1 MRAADFKIVGLV
13 EMVRGLEYGRPS
25 DRSVEAML
33 DEGRGTCSAKHLFLA
48 RRLSEDCPECEPR
61 LFHRVYR
68 VDRER
73 ARRDFGERAAAVV
86 PPEGLVDVHRY
97 MTIEMNGRR
106 TIIDATFPGRR
117 GMGFRT
123 CRWRV
128 DPASTIRAKGMQIRR
143 SGSSRVATAIRFSE
157 SDSSKRFRRAGR
169 DRGGN
174 RLRRVGLPSSV
185 ARGCSTPN

>member
-1 MRAADFKIVGLV
+1 MRAADSKIVGLV

-97 MTIEMNGRR
+97 MTIEVNGRR
-106 TIIDATFPGRR
+106 TIIDATFPGPPWD
-117 GMGFRT
+117 GVSDLPLACGPG
-123 CRWRV
+123 V
-128 DPASTIRAKGMQIRR
+128 DHPSEGDADSEKRELEDRYCDPVLR
-143 SGSSRVATAIRFSE
+143 ERFIEALS
-157 SDSSKRFRRAGR
+157 
-169 DRGGN
+169 
-174 RLRRVGLPSSV
+174 
-185 ARGCSTPN
+185 